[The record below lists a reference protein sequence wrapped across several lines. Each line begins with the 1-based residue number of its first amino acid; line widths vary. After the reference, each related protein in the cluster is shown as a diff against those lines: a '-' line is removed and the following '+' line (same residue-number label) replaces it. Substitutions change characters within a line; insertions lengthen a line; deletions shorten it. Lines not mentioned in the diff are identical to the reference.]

1 MEKPLSIQDMGTVQ
15 DAQSAL
21 LGVHRLNKEGHSDFD
36 YAPFVGH
43 IQREGIVLLD
53 ELNR

>member
-1 MEKPLSIQDMGTVQ
+1 MHIQDMGTVQ

-21 LGVHRLNKEGHSDFD
+21 LGVHRLNKEGHSVFE

-43 IQREGIVLLD
+43 IKSGGIVLLD